1 MKYRGISQTQT
12 VFYAT
17 IEMLTIS
24 ERKCGNGHQSIQ
36 LEGRIREQENQS
48 TRLDKRIDDLTRG
61 MHDSFQQISG
71 YFLTLEQQIGEI
83 QAGMS
88 EMEKRIRTEMATRQD
103 IAEIRAEMATRQDIA
118 DTKTEIAEIERHLR
132 VDMLANIADM
142 KERMA
147 EVGKDIHSD
156 IKELIV
162 ALDPRR
168 ASQ

>member
-103 IAEIRAEMATRQDIA
+103 IA
-118 DTKTEIAEIERHLR
+118 DTKTKIAEIERHLR
-132 VDMLANIADM
+132 VDMLANTADM

-147 EVGKDIHSD
+147 EVGKDILSD